1 MDTTKDIDA
10 LCAFLEQ
17 PYRAPDGSGLWGYLR
32 QQEPEFRG
40 WDQDGLLGMLIE
52 RVGLWR
58 PVEQILETVN
68 EYTPVYGGAP
78 LDDRELH
85 CARLGL
91 NTLGRRHLWRH
102 QHYLHHRALSA
113 RNAAPAA
120 GDKRWLSAVLP
131 DMARGEVGVILTQ
144 SICAACEEQPEDWK
158 LFDLFDPEGEA
169 PDLMRSDYGGYTPVA
184 LEDLEERDRAIV
196 ESSVYMWVD
205 QLRLEAERRAAY
217 LSMKKARGDEK
228 V

>member
-1 MDTTKDIDA
+1 MDTTKSIDA
-10 LCAFLEQ
+10 LCEFLGQ

-32 QQEPEFRG
+32 QKEREFQG

-58 PVEQILETVN
+58 PVAEILEAVN
-68 EYTPVYGGAP
+68 EYTPIYGGAP
-78 LDDRELH
+78 LEERELH
-85 CARLGL
+85 RARLGL

-120 GDKRWLSAVLP
+120 GEERWLAAVLP

-144 SICAACEEQPEDWK
+144 CICAACEPEDWR
-158 LFDLFDPEGEA
+158 LFDLFAPEGEA
-169 PDLMRSDYGGYTPVA
+169 PDLMRADCGGYTPVA
-184 LEDLEERDRAIV
+184 LEALAEPDRAIV

-205 QLRLEAERRAAY
+205 QLRLEAERRAAC
-217 LSMKKARGDEK
+217 R
-228 V
+228 